1 MNGVQSPKSGSV
13 THKLCQKAFVSSP
26 LEVIGFYFYNLV
38 VNDGSACFMQV
49 HLREFLCLNV
59 FLEAVLS
66 PISMRLP
73 IETGVKQGPRRMPRW
88 YGASRASVGDISIIS
103 ATLSFKAAPRIIQ
116 NIDL

>member
-49 HLREFLCLNV
+49 PLRKFLCLNV

-66 PISMRLP
+66 PISMRVP
-73 IETGVKQGPRRMPRW
+73 IETGSKKDAKVVRREPGFGGRHINH
-88 YGASRASVGDISIIS
+88 ISDVELQSCTSDHPEYRPI
-103 ATLSFKAAPRIIQ
+103 A
-116 NIDL
+116 